1 MALVTDIWLV
11 TIASLLDGVYS
22 AYVALSCFGALL
34 AVIYTRLA
42 LFVSGVVVAAWAE
55 LPTIC
60 DNCWFT
66 FVRIDLVRVI

>member
-1 MALVTDIWLV
+1 MV

-55 LPTIC
+55 LPAI
-60 DNCWFT
+60 DGNCWPT
-66 FVRIDLVRVI
+66 FVCEDLVRVIC